1 MNPHRPE
8 DLKVGEEDGEEEE
21 FRHHTA
27 GFIGIRREFSA
38 LVHHEAPNLAVQK
51 CEDDIM
57 DLRGQLETKDKE
69 LTGLR
74 KRVKDLEEKNND
86 LEFQLEKKCDEVK
99 SLRGRIQKL
108 EDEKRSLQ
116 EQLVLVKFNLDN
128 ITEEVA
134 LLSKSKEAQDEKN
147 VELEGKLRKI
157 QSTLEV
163 VEGDLE
169 TTKEEN
175 KNLKVEVKEVRNQ
188 QRYVQ
193 GASLRL
199 PLPAGEQ
206 NRAMSQLVEL
216 SCQIQDKMYSI
227 VLPDDFTP
235 VLRYTVKS
243 IEKDIHRLPKTDAK
257 QQEAIAR
264 WEKLKIGLEWNDDK
278 TEVLQS
284 LRESH
289 NVVERPEEVLDEQR
303 LWQCTKFL
311 QKEGIL
317 KGWLSPDHVNGLIEI
332 WKRLKQFK
340 TE

>member
-8 DLKVGEEDGEEEE
+8 DLQVGEEDGEEEE

-27 GFIGIRREFSA
+27 GFIGIRREFSV
-38 LVHHEAPNLAVQK
+38 VHHEAPNLAVQR

-86 LEFQLEKKCDEVK
+86 LEFQLEKKFDEVK
-99 SLRGRIQKL
+99 TLKGRIQKL

-116 EQLVLVKFNLDN
+116 EQLVLVKLSLVN
-128 ITEEVA
+128 ITEEIAV
-134 LLSKSKEAQDEKN
+134 LSKSKEAQDEKN

-157 QSTLEV
+157 QSALEV

-169 TTKEEN
+169 TTKDEN
-175 KNLKVEVKEVRNQ
+175 KNLKAEVKQVRNQ

-193 GASLRL
+193 GAPLRL
-199 PLPAGEQ
+199 SLPAGDQ

-216 SCQIQDKMYSI
+216 SCQIQDTMYNI

-243 IEKDIHRLPKTDAK
+243 IEKDIQRLPKTDVK

-264 WEKLKIGLEWNDDK
+264 WEKLKTDLEWNDDK

-289 NVVERPEEVLDEQR
+289 NVVELPAEVLDERR
-303 LWQCTKFL
+303 LRNCTKFL